1 MRDSYQD
8 KYARIR
14 SFIHY
19 ALLMMKKTMKKMLIM
34 GKNWVM
40 KKSLFIFSLMP

>member
-1 MRDSYQD
+1 MRDSYQGKD
-8 KYARIR
+8 ARIR

-19 ALLMMKKTMKKMLIM
+19 ALLMMKKTMKKMIIM

-40 KKSLFIFSLMP
+40 KKPLLIFPLMS